1 MIFLGNTRL
10 FLLESRG
17 TLMDII
23 IWKIIVSL
31 MLMFFNISFNKR
43 ILKVC
48 IRLG

>member
-31 MLMFFNISFNKR
+31 MLMFFYITFYIR

-48 IRLG
+48 I